1 MNKSIFLNKDE
12 REYRKSLCDSC
23 EKKNGFRCEVCGCFL
38 IALQKVRRFECPL
51 EKWDTDSYLP

>member
-1 MNKSIFLNKDE
+1 MSKSIFLNKEE
-12 REYRKSLCDSC
+12 RECRKNLCDSC

-51 EKWDTDSYLP
+51 EKWETN